1 MDLAMDKLAAVVEEL
16 IDEYELDTRFVTL
29 VGGGGSGA
37 VIVHSL
43 AERMNV
49 KWKIAK
55 NAPYISTIGVALAM
69 VREQMER
76 TIANPTDDDIKKM
89 RRDIIEKIVKS
100 GANEATVDV
109 TIEVDAQKNILR
121 AIATGATELRQKDL
135 AAADLKPEQLR
146 EISAEALGT
155 PPEDTNLSLIHI

>member
-1 MDLAMDKLAAVVEEL
+1 
-16 IDEYELDTRFVTL
+16 
-29 VGGGGSGA
+29 
-37 VIVHSL
+37 
-43 AERMNV
+43 
-49 KWKIAK
+49 
-55 NAPYISTIGVALAM
+55 M

-121 AIATGATELRQKDL
+121 AIATGATEPVSYTHLDL
-135 AAADLKPEQLR
+135 
-146 EISAEALGT
+146 
-155 PPEDTNLSLIHI
+155 